1 VKVAFLDP
9 LEARLAEFPK
19 TYLREHDVLVSTA
32 AGEPPAG
39 YKDAEAVVWWTHP
52 VDGAFLGRMPRL
64 RFVQKVGI
72 MRGKGDATAALAK
85 GIPVSQIPFGVSD
98 RVALHA
104 MSLTLALLRKLL
116 PGHRAVLAGT
126 NPDNLPEV
134 EAGGAAQ
141 VNWARVPDV
150 DTLNDKTVGILGFG
164 EIGAC
169 YARMLAPYDT
179 RTLYYKRTPLS
190 AHQARYFGVEYA
202 SMEDVLRQSD
212 VLLSFVPYSEESRK
226 MLGARELA
234 LLKPSA
240 LFVNCGRGPT
250 VDEVALYEALRDGR
264 IAGAGLDVF
273 FVEPLP
279 AESPLREL
287 DNVILEP
294 HSAGGT
300 PGWQN
305 TFERIAENL
314 RRVEAGRTVIQPLRQ
329 GDPQPGVPS

>member
-1 VKVAFLDP
+1 MKVAFLDP
-9 LEARLAEFPK
+9 LEARLAEFPQ
-19 TYLREHDVLVSTA
+19 TYLGEHEVLLTSTA
-32 AGEPPAG
+32 GQPPAG
-39 YKDAEAVVWWTHP
+39 FEDADAVVWWTYP
-52 VDGAFLGRMPRL
+52 VDAAFLARMPKL

-104 MSLTLALLRKLL
+104 MALTLALLRKLL

-126 NPDNLPEV
+126 NPDGLPEV

-169 YARMLAPYDT
+169 YARMLTPYDT
-179 RTLYYKRTPLS
+179 HTLYYKRTPLS
-190 AHQARYFGVEYA
+190 AHQERYFGVEYA
-202 SMEDVLRQSD
+202 SMDDVLRRSD
-212 VLLSFVPYSEESRK
+212 LLLSFVPYSEDSRR
-226 MLGARELA
+226 MLSAREFA
-234 LLKPSA
+234 LMKPTA

-250 VDEVALYEALRDGR
+250 VDEQALYEALRDGR

-279 AESPLREL
+279 MESPLRGL

-314 RRVEAGRTVIQPLRQ
+314 RRVQAGRPLIQPLRR